1 MWTLGVD
8 PLFRQRRDG
17 YNSTSKRWQKWN
29 GEAFHWFRSR
39 KDRLLSPKHVVYI
52 TFCNVGY
59 DVFSKNPPPQQQ
71 QQNSNKLK
79 TKQQTNTTTTTTTTT
94 KRAVRGKKKKEKQQ
108 NKWEYGDCFM
118 PIGSIVW
125 AVFYLCLRLSLSLSA
140 SLSLCSLCLCLCLSL
155 CLYRYVSLS
164 ISIYI
169 YIYKR
174 IKTTRRVKISPI
186 FRPQTSGGF
195 IYVYK
200 IICSVNSRHGLPVY
214 YIVS

>member
-8 PLFRQRRDG
+8 PLLRQRRDG

-29 GEAFHWFRSR
+29 GEAFHWSRSR

-71 QQNSNKLK
+71 QQNKNKLK
-79 TKQQTNTTTTTTTTT
+79 TKQQTNTTTTTT

-140 SLSLCSLCLCLCLSL
+140 SLSLSLCSLCLCNCLSLSVSLCLSL
-155 CLYRYVSLS
+155 SLS
-164 ISIYI
+164 PYIYI
-169 YIYKR
+169 YI
-174 IKTTRRVKISPI
+174 
-186 FRPQTSGGF
+186 
-195 IYVYK
+195 
-200 IICSVNSRHGLPVY
+200 
-214 YIVS
+214 